1 LLSGEGHYFYIADPL
16 VPDDSNLT
24 IEMLHLTWQYIG
36 KRRAE
41 KSKETGMPVVEMKE
55 MDVQADG
62 CRVNKNKT
70 KWAWMSWLI
79 TTKQQLQA
87 SDNYMLVGHTHD
99 LMDAILAIVSRWIK
113 KEGLVIKYLADLA
126 KSVID
131 AFNQR
136 EQKSYVRVVVLHS
149 VHDWKEFFDGF
160 APPIEKI
167 AANIPDIERPHRF
180 ELWHDSATDQVH
192 LWYKN
197 LRQKEEYWNKE
208 PLIMNEHGYRDLK
221 ELKVATPNNNLVLQ
235 RHVKTLAQSRLK
247 FDKVFN
253 LPVPGIKHLLTSAD
267 KASWDEYWDLFSVIT
282 TERVWIE
289 KEQVYRTK
297 ALSKATSDFDMVSRF
312 MEARA
317 QHIELLP
324 LVQAARETLKPR
336 KLVHVVPPVAPLKVT
351 KAGWSKTNVGF
362 TSKCLAAFVDGA
374 TDTECVRAAR
384 NAIKAA
390 ANPIPAKSN
399 KAAAPKKPAAPK
411 APTAAKSKAA
421 VATAA
426 KGLGE
431 IRIRSGLSEGLQSW

>member
-1 LLSGEGHYFYIADPL
+1 MNIGISLASSL
-16 VPDDSNLT
+16 V
-24 IEMLHLTWQYIG
+24 
-36 KRRAE
+36 
-41 KSKETGMPVVEMKE
+41 
-55 MDVQADG
+55 
-62 CRVNKNKT
+62 
-70 KWAWMSWLI
+70 
-79 TTKQQLQA
+79 
-87 SDNYMLVGHTHD
+87 
-99 LMDAILAIVSRWIK
+99 
-113 KEGLVIKYLADLA
+113 
-126 KSVID
+126 
-131 AFNQR
+131 
-136 EQKSYVRVVVLHS
+136 
-149 VHDWKEFFDGF
+149 
-160 APPIEKI
+160 
-167 AANIPDIERPHRF
+167 
-180 ELWHDSATDQVH
+180 
-192 LWYKN
+192 
-197 LRQKEEYWNKE
+197 
-208 PLIMNEHGYRDLK
+208 
-221 ELKVATPNNNLVLQ
+221 
-235 RHVKTLAQSRLK
+235 
-247 FDKVFN
+247 
-253 LPVPGIKHLLTSAD
+253 
-267 KASWDEYWDLFSVIT
+267 

-351 KAGWSKTNVGF
+351 KAGWSKTNVDF

-399 KAAAPKKPAAPK
+399 KAAAPKKPAVPK